1 MARRGRHNR
10 SLGADAVAFGSIE
23 GSTIMHSI
31 STQSQIRVTGPLAPF
46 SSALAEE
53 LATLGY
59 ASTSATT
66 QLQLAAHLSRWLQ
79 ARGLGPDGLTGPVI
93 AEFLVER
100 RRGHSHL
107 YSLQALDLSAS
118 GYLRRVGVA
127 PAAEARVPVGAVEE
141 LLAGSPGLLARRALG
156 HGPGR

>member
-1 MARRGRHNR
+1 
-10 SLGADAVAFGSIE
+10 
-23 GSTIMHSI
+23 MHSI
-31 STQSQIRVTGPLAPF
+31 SDPSRVRFTGPLAPF

-93 AEFLVER
+93 AER
-100 RRGHSHL
+100 RQVLAEQAPGAKPIGHL
-107 YSLQALDLSAS
+107 TSLPHQSSCHVQPVRQDPVH
-118 GYLRRVGVA
+118 YRR
-127 PAAEARVPVGAVEE
+127 
-141 LLAGSPGLLARRALG
+141 LARHRSRYRAS
-156 HGPGR
+156 RRA